1 MAGKGRQWTERLTV
15 GGLAVVGFLVGVAE
29 LLGWLDKVAPKG
41 VGAVT
46 LMLVSGVVVVL
57 LIELAP
63 LSALPDIRDR
73 LAGLDIDTIAAS
85 LRRAHY
91 GGVVKVHN
99 RFPDEVFI
107 GHVARARRVT
117 ILNTWIPNL
126 DLLERQLEAAIVD
139 HRAEVR
145 ILLLHPRSLFVG
157 LREEALR
164 DLSDDSGDAHVRT
177 GVTNCL
183 DTLARVHRR
192 LPKRQANLKVRVFNS
207 LTSVSV
213 YRADGN
219 YLVSVFL
226 HGQLAIHS
234 PQFEISGTEDT
245 VLGAQIQRELDTL
258 WDIGHDVDLS
268 DWHRSIDKIR
278 F

>member
-1 MAGKGRQWTERLTV
+1 MAAKGRQWTERLTV
-15 GGLAVVGFLVGVAE
+15 GGLAVVGFVVGIAE

-46 LMLVSGVVVVL
+46 LMLVSGVILVL
-57 LIELAP
+57 LVELAP

-85 LRRAHY
+85 LRRTHY
-91 GGVVKVHN
+91 GGVVKVHK

-107 GHVARARRVT
+107 DHVARARRVT

-126 DLLERQLEAAIVD
+126 ELFEPQLEAAILN

-177 GVTNCL
+177 GVNNCL
-183 DTLARVHRR
+183 DTLARMHRK
-192 LPKRQANLKVRVFNS
+192 LPKRQGNLKVRVFNS
-207 LTSVSV
+207 LASVSV

-219 YLVSVFL
+219 YLVSTFL
-226 HGQLAIHS
+226 HGKLAINS
-234 PQFEISGTEDT
+234 PQFEIAGSEDT
-245 VLGAQIQRELDTL
+245 VLGVQIQRELDTL
-258 WDIGHDVDLS
+258 WDIGHDVDLT

>member
-1 MAGKGRQWTERLTV
+1 MPGRTRRWTEWLSL
-15 GGLAVVGFLVGVAE
+15 GGLAAVGFAVGVAD

-41 VGAVT
+41 VAT
-46 LMLVSGVVVVL
+46 LTLLLVSGVIVVL
-57 LIELAP
+57 LVELTP
-63 LSALPDIRDR
+63 LHTLDDIRKR
-73 LAGLDIDTIAAS
+73 LAGLDIDTIAAG
-85 LRRAHY
+85 LRREHY
-91 GGVVKVHN
+91 GGLVKVHK
-99 RFPDEVFI
+99 RFPDEVFA
-107 GHVARARRVT
+107 GYVEQARQVT

-145 ILLLHPRSLFVG
+145 IMLLHPKSLLVG

-164 DLSDDSGDAHVRT
+164 GRSDDSGDAHVRT

-183 DTLARVHRR
+183 ETLARMHRR
-192 LPKRQANLKVRVFNS
+192 LPRRQGNLKVKVFNS
-207 LTSVSV
+207 QASVSV
-213 YRADGN
+213 YRADRR

-234 PQFEISGTEDT
+234 PQFEIEGTEDT
-245 VLGAQIQRELDTL
+245 VLGEHIQRELDTL
-258 WDIGHDVDLS
+258 WEIGRDVDLN
-268 DWHRSIDKIR
+268 DWIRSIDKIR